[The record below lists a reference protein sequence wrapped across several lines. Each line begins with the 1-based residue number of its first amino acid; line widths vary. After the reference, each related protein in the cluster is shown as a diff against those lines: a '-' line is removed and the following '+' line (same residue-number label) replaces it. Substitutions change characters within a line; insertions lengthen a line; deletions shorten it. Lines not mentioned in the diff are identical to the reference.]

1 MDLKNQIERALGER
15 DRIKLNIFKYGEVKH
30 PLGDFVV
37 DKDFVDKMIQSFRE
51 TTKEGYYPPILV
63 EHKSNGEIQG
73 IIIDLK
79 TDSKGLWAVC
89 EMAKG
94 VVDKF
99 KAGIYRN
106 ISPSFIP
113 EKVHE
118 NTGKKLK
125 NLLREVSLVSVPHL
139 KNLEAPKFHYSMSDE
154 ETGET
159 IVEYKFTE
167 HSYEEESVD
176 MEELMKEMMA
186 MLAEIKDML
195 KPDEEEE
202 PAEDKDEQD
211 MEDKDMEEGKD
222 KEMSDNSETVELNE
236 QESLKEKIASLEYE
250 LKAQRVLGEVEKE
263 LSGLDEQTKK
273 DMAALKIANK
283 DFYERL
289 ASQMKKNNITLGEV
303 GEVGT
308 PSQVIMNFSE
318 AKKAARKAGCKAGE
332 ETLEWI
338 SKHYPQFV

>member
-1 MDLKNQIERALGER
+1 
-15 DRIKLNIFKYGEVKH
+15 
-30 PLGDFVV
+30 
-37 DKDFVDKMIQSFRE
+37 
-51 TTKEGYYPPILV
+51 
-63 EHKSNGEIQG
+63 
-73 IIIDLK
+73 
-79 TDSKGLWAVC
+79 
-89 EMAKG
+89 
-94 VVDKF
+94 
-99 KAGIYRN
+99 
-106 ISPSFIP
+106 
-113 EKVHE
+113 
-118 NTGKKLK
+118 
-125 NLLREVSLVSVPHL
+125 
-139 KNLEAPKFHYSMSDE
+139 MSDE